1 MKKLELER
9 SKKDEVMSG
18 YIKIDR
24 KLLEWEWYKNE
35 HTKTL
40 FLHCLLK
47 ANWKDGK
54 FEGKDIP
61 RGSFV
66 TSVKNLA
73 LDLDLTVDEIRTA
86 LKHLLD
92 TKEIT
97 KQTTNKFTIITI
109 SNYELYQ
116 EVTEQLPKQL
126 PKQIPNNSQTIPK
139 QFPTIEERKERK
151 NINNIYIQIKDLF
164 NDICVSF
171 PKVTKLSDQRKKTLK
186 ARLNTYNI
194 DDFERMFKLAEQSNF
209 LKGKNNKDW
218 QANFD
223 WLIKDA
229 NMAKVLDGNYNN
241 KSISGQ
247 SRMKTKQ
254 SFDQREYDYDEL
266 ERSLIA
272 NRERKRKEQY

>member
-1 MKKLELER
+1 
-9 SKKDEVMSG
+9 MSG

-47 ANWKDGK
+47 ANWKDGR

-73 LDLDLTVDEIRTA
+73 LDLNLTVDEIRTA

-97 KQTTNKFTIITI
+97 KQTTSKFTIITI

-116 EVTEQLPKQL
+116 EVTEQLPKQ
-126 PKQIPNNSQTIPK
+126 IPNKSQTIPK
-139 QFPTIEERKERK
+139 PFPTIEERKERK
-151 NINNIYIQIKDLF
+151 NIYIQIKDLF

-171 PKVTKLSDQRKKTLK
+171 PKVTKLSDQRRKTLN

-194 DDFERMFKLAEQSNF
+194 DDFERLFKLAEQSDF

-223 WLIKDA
+223 WMIKDA

-241 KSISGQ
+241 KSSLNQ
-247 SRMKTKQ
+247 SKKNK
-254 SFDQREYDYDEL
+254 SFEQRDYDSDFFKNLEL
-266 ERSLIA
+266 KASMKRRSD
-272 NRERKRKEQY
+272 NQQ

>member
-1 MKKLELER
+1 
-9 SKKDEVMSG
+9 MSG

-47 ANWKDGK
+47 ANWKDGRY
-54 FEGKDIP
+54 EGKDIP

-86 LKHLLD
+86 LRHLLD

-116 EVTEQLPKQL
+116 EVTEQLPKQF
-126 PKQIPNNSQTIPK
+126 PNNSQTIPK
-139 QFPTIEERKERK
+139 PFPTIEERKERK
-151 NINNIYIQIKDLF
+151 NIYNIYIQIKDLF

-194 DDFERMFKLAEQSNF
+194 DDFERLFKLAEQSDF

-223 WLIKDA
+223 WMIKDA

-241 KSISGQ
+241 KSNPGQ
-247 SRMKTKQ
+247 NRMKTKQ
-254 SFDQREYDYDEL
+254 SFDQREYDMDDL
-266 ERSLIA
+266 ESKLLNSR
-272 NRERKRKEQY
+272 NRKMERRNNG